1 MLMQTGEVLP
11 FDQVM
16 AASIVMKR
24 HGEAAVYRKEYA
36 NPEYK
41 MGAQRLEDV
50 ERLLRL
56 VPRGSL
62 LDVGTGRGEAL
73 QIAGRLGF
81 SLPTG
86 TETVPELLTDMVSM
100 AYAHD
105 LLVPDGSFDVVTCFD
120 VLEHLIEED
129 LIPAVKEFARV
140 ARSHIILSASEIP
153 SSQWGG
159 GRDLHIS
166 KRPAAE
172 WEKLFREAAPGWTI
186 TRQGTAGGSPAWI
199 LTK

>member
-1 MLMQTGEVLP
+1 ML
-11 FDQVM
+11 DQ
-16 AASIVMKR
+16 KR
-24 HGEAAVYRKEYA
+24 QDEAAVYQIEYS
-36 NPEYK
+36 NPEYR
-41 MGAQRLEDV
+41 MGAQRLSDV

-62 LDVGTGRGEAL
+62 LDVGTGRGETL
-73 QIAGRLGF
+73 EIAH
-81 SLPTG
+81 SLEFYPSIG
-86 TETVPELLTDMVSM
+86 TETVPELLSKRVFK

-105 LLVPDGSFDVVTCFD
+105 LPYTRQSFDVVTCFD
-120 VLEHLIEED
+120 VLEHLIQED

-140 ARSHIILSASEIP
+140 AKSHIILSASETP

-166 KRPAAE
+166 KRPADE
-172 WEKLFREAAPGWTI
+172 WEKLFREAAPDWTI
-186 TRQGTAGGSPAWI
+186 TRHGTAGDSPAWI